1 VIAIPALPEAPPDLA
16 RPAIVSPAAR
26 EVSFGHVSGRVDSRT
41 ARILIKID
49 DQVATELEP
58 SPETTSGGFPRP
70 IPFRV
75 RVVLPPRDVTVRVV
89 ALDEAGNR
97 AVTSVGPVY
106 GLPAAAR
113 PQPVVGSEDGVLAQ
127 RIEELAQGYSG
138 VSGIFVQDLRTGRG
152 AAWNARA
159 RFQGASTLKLGIA
172 IEVLRVLGQKPRP
185 GTTLAR
191 RFRNML
197 VLSSNRAAND
207 LEVWLGGSTT
217 AGSARVTA
225 TLRYLGLTDTYI
237 NGGYVLGTAAGRAIP
252 LRVESQP
259 PYFVY
264 GKYSTAWDL
273 ARLHRMVHRAAGGG
287 GPLLDLPGRF
297 TAADARYLLFTLAHV
312 RDTGKLDRFIG
323 DEPGVSV
330 LHKAGWIIHARHDT
344 GLVYWQNGVF
354 TVAVMTWHP
363 VEAGGAADVLA
374 GRVAAAALRR
384 FSQQPRP
391 RLRLQSWRMR
401 S

>member
-1 VIAIPALPEAPPDLA
+1 MIAIPALPQAPPALD
-16 RPAIVSPAAR
+16 RPAIVAPAPR
-26 EVSFGHVSGRVDSRT
+26 EVSFGQVSGRVDSRT
-41 ARILIKID
+41 ARFLVKVD
-49 DQVATELEP
+49 DRIAADIEP
-58 SPETTSGGFPRP
+58 SPETTSGGFPRA
-70 IPFRV
+70 IPFSV
-75 RVVLPPRDVTVRVV
+75 RVALPPRDVTIRVV
-89 ALDEAGNR
+89 AFDEAGDR
-97 AVTSVGPVY
+97 TVASVGPVY

-113 PQPVVGSEDGVLAQ
+113 PQPLVGSEDAVLAQ
-127 RIEELAQGYSG
+127 RIEELAHEYSG
-138 VSGIFVQDLRTGRG
+138 VAGIFVQDLRTGRG

-172 IEVLRVLGQKPRP
+172 IEVLRVLDEKPRR
-185 GTTLAR
+185 GTTLDR

-225 TLRYLGLTDTYI
+225 TFRALGLTDTSI
-237 NGGYVLGTAAGRAIP
+237 NGGYILGTAAARPIP

-264 GKYSTAWDL
+264 GKYSTAWDM
-273 ARLHRMVHRAAGGG
+273 ARLHRMVHRAAAGG

-297 TAADARYLLFTLAHV
+297 TASDARFLLYMLAHV
-312 RDTGKLDRFIG
+312 RDAGKIDRFIG

-330 LHKAGWIIHARHDT
+330 LHKAGWITQARHDT
-344 GLVYWQNGVF
+344 GLVYWENGAF
-354 TVAVMTWHP
+354 AVAVMTWHP
-363 VEAGGAADVLA
+363 VEAGVSADILA
-374 GRVAAAALRR
+374 GRVAAAALNR
-384 FSQQPRP
+384 FSDTPRA
-391 RLRLQSWRMR
+391 RLLLELWRMR